1 MGPIDAASKPS
12 SLQPSTIT
20 YLTFFTPSLPLS
32 SSLQEA
38 NHYYLFAHLDAS
50 IHLAV
55 QPRSSDASIVQRSTI
70 MTAAPPPQRTS
81 SRDSQNA
88 PSSTNPQRT
97 KSVQFF
103 SPPESMSRSPTSRS
117 ADDRQPPPT
126 HAQGRDGPPDEIT
139 PIVSNERS
147 GGRRNYAATSEDS
160 EGITTGQQPP
170 ENLGPRPLARKKSG
184 HSAAAE
190 AEESQGW
197 WKDLMEKYGTVELE
211 NKGSVARDHLAL
223 GMPPHPPPVS
233 GRLTCW
239 AERTFLAWLRTS
251 LAFASIG
258 IAITQLFRL
267 NTTISRREGLE
278 PELGGSYR
286 LRQVGKPLG
295 ATFMGIA
302 ILILIVGG
310 RRYFESQV
318 SYSTRVASF
327 DVATARLNYEC
338 WLERTDPGDAC

>member
-1 MGPIDAASKPS
+1 
-12 SLQPSTIT
+12 
-20 YLTFFTPSLPLS
+20 
-32 SSLQEA
+32 
-38 NHYYLFAHLDAS
+38 
-50 IHLAV
+50 
-55 QPRSSDASIVQRSTI
+55 

-81 SRDSQNA
+81 SRDSLNA

-117 ADDRQPPPT
+117 FDDRQPPPT
-126 HAQGRDGPPDEIT
+126 HAQSRDGPPDEIT

-160 EGITTGQQPP
+160 EGITTGQQPA
-170 ENLGPRPLARKKSG
+170 ESLGPRPLARKKSG
-184 HSAAAE
+184 HAAAE

-223 GMPPHPPPVS
+223 GIPPHPPPIS

-267 NTTISRREGLE
+267 NTTISEREGLE
-278 PELGGSYR
+278 PDLGGSYR

-310 RRYFESQV
+310 RRYFESQ
-318 SYSTRVASF
+318 YWIIRGKFPASRGSIF
-327 DVATARLNYEC
+327 LVTLIAGALVIASLVIVCTVDPSIF
-338 WLERTDPGDAC
+338 ERR

>member
-1 MGPIDAASKPS
+1 
-12 SLQPSTIT
+12 
-20 YLTFFTPSLPLS
+20 
-32 SSLQEA
+32 
-38 NHYYLFAHLDAS
+38 
-50 IHLAV
+50 
-55 QPRSSDASIVQRSTI
+55 

-81 SRDSQNA
+81 SRDSLNA
-88 PSSTNPQRT
+88 SSSTIPQRT

-117 ADDRQPPPT
+117 FDDRQPPPT

-160 EGITTGQQPP
+160 EGNSTGQQPA
-170 ENLGPRPLARKKSG
+170 ESLGPRPLARKKSRQ
-184 HSAAAE
+184 SAAAE

-223 GMPPHPPPVS
+223 
-233 GRLTCW
+233 
-239 AERTFLAWLRTS
+239 ERTFLAWLRTS

-267 NTTISRREGLE
+267 NTTISEREGLE
-278 PELGGSYR
+278 PDLGGSYR

-310 RRYFESQV
+310 RRYFESQ
-318 SYSTRVASF
+318 YWIIRGKFPASRGSIF
-327 DVATARLNYEC
+327 LVTLIAGALVIASLVIVCTVDPSIF
-338 WLERTDPGDAC
+338 ERR

>member
-1 MGPIDAASKPS
+1 
-12 SLQPSTIT
+12 
-20 YLTFFTPSLPLS
+20 
-32 SSLQEA
+32 
-38 NHYYLFAHLDAS
+38 
-50 IHLAV
+50 
-55 QPRSSDASIVQRSTI
+55 

-223 GMPPHPPPVS
+223 
-233 GRLTCW
+233 
-239 AERTFLAWLRTS
+239 ERTFLAWLRTS

-310 RRYFESQV
+310 RRYFESQ
-318 SYSTRVASF
+318 YWIIRGKFPASRGSIF
-327 DVATARLNYEC
+327 LVTLIAAALIIASLVIVCTVDPSIF
-338 WLERTDPGDAC
+338 ERR